1 MYEDGAFCPDCGI
14 ALQEIND
21 IAGNEVVINEPL
33 KKEYRFKKTTFSGS
47 EIITDIIINGLNMN
61 IKQKKKCLFFSY
73 GEQEVNLSVNEITDV
88 MKKKGLSYEGLA
100 IFLGGLLLVVSGA
113 NFVAWAI
120 MIAGLFLIRSTYLYL
135 YYRNG
140 YVKIPKEVSLNNDID
155 EIVKYIQYH
164 NPDAVK
170 ITLDK

>member
-1 MYEDGAFCPDCGI
+1 
-14 ALQEIND
+14 
-21 IAGNEVVINEPL
+21 
-33 KKEYRFKKTTFSGS
+33 
-47 EIITDIIINGLNMN
+47 
-61 IKQKKKCLFFSY
+61 
-73 GEQEVNLSVNEITDV
+73 